1 MSRSDRASPSVPEG
15 QRSAEM
21 ETAEERAATVV
32 RLRTLYMTMT
42 LAQLKAEEASL
53 ANILAHAD
61 TLNLNPRQIH
71 DFRVEAHTLNE
82 ILLVKEKKRKAE
94 DDLNPLGKKRILAD
108 EDFFPHHK
116 AKSLSVLRGEQA
128 NLERLIER
136 EGQQELLTRELQY
149 IKKLIARKKRK
160 PDDLPR
166 KSKEPH
172 LEGDNDI
179 DMAQR
184 DNDIDMK
191 EHKYDN
197 DDTVEIP
204 NRSLQEILD
213 EIDSE
218 RPRVPPRS
226 GSHFTVPASLPSVDA
241 QSARLPPQNNNNKEN
256 FKISGNVTLTPKP
269 KRPLSRYNI
278 IYGGSS
284 EEGTVT

>member
-1 MSRSDRASPSVPEG
+1 
-15 QRSAEM
+15 M

-82 ILLVKEKKRKAE
+82 ILVVKEKKRKAE

-116 AKSLSVLRGEQA
+116 FKSLSVLRGEQA

-226 GSHFTVPASLPSVDA
+226 GSHFTVPASLP
-241 QSARLPPQNNNNKEN
+241 PQNNNNNKEN

-278 IYGGSS
+278 IYGEARRRGLSHS
-284 EEGTVT
+284 ESVAHYHRVK

>member
-1 MSRSDRASPSVPEG
+1 
-15 QRSAEM
+15 M
-21 ETAEERAATVV
+21 ETADERAATVV

-82 ILLVKEKKRKAE
+82 VLHTEKKRKAE

-116 AKSLSVLRGEQA
+116 FKSLSVLRGEQA

-149 IKKLIARKKRK
+149 IKKLIAQKKRK

-179 DMAQR
+179 DMEQR

-191 EHKYDN
+191 EEKYDN

-226 GSHFTVPASLPSVDA
+226 GSHFTVPASLPNNNENSN
-241 QSARLPPQNNNNKEN
+241 SNNNNTKEN

-278 IYGGSS
+278 IYGEARRRGLSHS
-284 EEGTVT
+284 ESVAHYHRVK